1 MEINIRHAVRA
12 DVEAL
17 TTIYNHYVEHT
28 PITFDLE
35 GKSVAQRMQWFEQF
49 DLTGRYQLLVAQQG
63 NNLVGYA
70 NSSQFRVKAAYQTSV
85 ESTIY
90 LHHECQAK
98 GVGSALYA
106 ALFEQLSKED
116 VHRVFAGVTL
126 PNDASLGLHRKFGF
140 TPIGT
145 FGEVGYK
152 FKKYWDVAWFE
163 KPL

>member
-1 MEINIRHAVRA
+1 MKVAIRHAVKD
-12 DVEAL
+12 DVEKL
-17 TTIYNHYVEHT
+17 TAIYNHYVEHT

-35 GKSVAQRMQWFEQF
+35 VKSVAQRMQWFEQF
-49 DLTGRYQLLVAQQG
+49 ALTGRYQLLVAEQG
-63 NNLVGYA
+63 NELLGYA
-70 NSSQFRVKAAYQTSV
+70 NSSQYRVKAAYQSSV

-90 LHHECQAK
+90 LHQECHAK

-152 FKKYWDVAWFE
+152 FEKYWDVAWFE